1 MKRQSQLTK
10 EGTTQLEAGENA
22 EEDADHDES
31 EGGEER
37 LALQIGLDL
46 GWPGIRKDGDW
57 W

>member
-10 EGTTQLEAGENA
+10 EGAPQLEAGDNA

-46 GWPGIRKDGDW
+46 GRPGIRKDGDW